1 MALVDSVDLVRVS
14 SVDTLFTQAECQS
27 IYQQNPALLEIRDFV
42 VKYAPNAHSSSK
54 DQQQQPETR
63 AAPQPQPSQELQPS
77 IPITSL
83 RDIITSLLEEKRHE
97 DGVRFLTA
105 VGSASLVQDARVVG
119 NLLNIFKPTHILE
132 KDLKQRSSFLLETL
146 KRNAEDHSE
155 LWQISNKRLQA
166 IIQSQQSVLTYLRSV
181 KTQFL
186 RPWFKDKCA
195 MSPGKFWDLM
205 DELTG
210 LPQEGSD
217 EEANLLELEMYQHR
231 VMLACILLEQMR
243 ADMAANVGDI
253 WESMFLKI
261 VSEGFVSSG
270 RISHPKKL
278 LATLFARFKGISH
291 DRCPHEESKI
301 VALLLDMLAV
311 ASCCGAISRDS
322 CVQAIAKDLVDLE
335 TNEYVGFID
344 LVDSDILA
352 IEIISYTLVSWF
364 RLEMVP
370 AAAGESKSKRGRER
384 ALLLPAGVAKT
395 AFFLEAT
402 RPRQKPEL
410 AAYWYDLICVLSR
423 LVQRTVNAF
432 ERRLCFA
439 NSEST
444 HSTSA
449 HLLVLMVTAKH
460 PEAFVVLTDAYS
472 KLMDYLEA
480 ALPQP
485 SAIDVDTFSP
495 SSLDSD
501 NDGNGCE
508 RDDDND
514 DEEAEML
521 VSVYEE
527 LDILGKYLRD
537 E

>member
-14 SVDTLFTQAECQS
+14 SVNALFTQAECQS

-42 VKYAPNAHSSSK
+42 VKYAPNAHSSI
-54 DQQQQPETR
+54 
-63 AAPQPQPSQELQPS
+63 AASQPS

-83 RDIITSLLEEKRHE
+83 RDIVTSLLEEKRHE

-105 VGSASLVQDARVVG
+105 VGSASLVQDARVVS

-166 IIQSQQSVLTYLRSV
+166 IIQSQQSVLAYLRSV
-181 KTQFL
+181 ETQFL
-186 RPWFKDKCA
+186 RPWFKDKYA
-195 MSPGKFWDLM
+195 ISPGKFWDLM

-217 EEANLLELEMYQHR
+217 EETNLLELEMYQHR

-278 LATLFARFKGISH
+278 LATLFARFKGISR

-322 CVQAIAKDLVDLE
+322 CVQAIAKDLV
-335 TNEYVGFID
+335 VRGFID
-344 LVDSDILA
+344 LVGSDILA

-384 ALLLPAGVAKT
+384 ALLLPAGA
-395 AFFLEAT
+395 
-402 RPRQKPEL
+402 KPEL

-423 LVQRTVNAF
+423 LVQRTVSAF

-444 HSTSA
+444 HSASA

-460 PEAFVVLTDAYS
+460 PEAFAVLTDAYS
-472 KLMDYLEA
+472 KLMDYLEV

-485 SAIDVDTFSP
+485 NAIDVDTLSL

-501 NDGNGCE
+501 NNGNGCE
-508 RDDDND
+508 RDDD